1 MIELYCEYLSVRCI
15 WLDVIIMSCTRF
27 RVNLQSAD
35 FTLKSVRDIIIIFS
49 QIHRTGQS
57 FWLVWLNDRVFVYE
71 QVVVG
76 SNPVAVT
83 YKILANIKCCNISN
97 TSNLDSHHCFFYCD
111 IISRIIVLIEN
122 FHFSRTI
129 FPL

>member
-1 MIELYCEYLSVRCI
+1 
-15 WLDVIIMSCTRF
+15 MSCTRF

-35 FTLKSVRDIIIIFS
+35 FTLKSVGDIIIIFS

-57 FWLVWLNDRVFVYE
+57 FWLVWLNDRVLVYE

-76 SNPVAVT
+76 SNPVTVT

-97 TSNLDSHHCFFYCD
+97 TSNFRFTPLFF
-111 IISRIIVLIEN
+111 L
-122 FHFSRTI
+122 
-129 FPL
+129 L